1 MIKRR
6 LLALAVVSLLL
17 MGTTVQAET
26 VTVKQDGGADF
37 TSIQAAID
45 SINATDGDPDV
56 IQILDSAVY
65 EEQVVLGGLPPIDQA
80 SGDFIGDLVAQNRDP
95 LTLRGPDSGD
105 RPTISPNAGDIINY
119 GVFEDNPGDNFA
131 AALVYFGKNITI
143 ENVNVQQPGD
153 GPYGVNGQGVEI
165 TFRNVLF
172 NMKPGT
178 GGPGEDYMNLN
189 NSDRVADYYDQT
201 PNDVLFDGCVWD
213 GMMDDGTKYPNTFV
227 YYHGTNGE
235 GVDGVEQKN
244 VTPITFRDC
253 TFMNAGDDLTRLRSY
268 DANQDDVNQSMINCV
283 FKDNE
288 GNSVNFDGGGEKVA
302 SRCIFSNNVN
312 GLSADLPQGD
322 NAAIRI
328 RGRSGRTGTVTISN
342 CIFSNNASLDAYAD
356 PAGDQWAAVLV
367 NNDGDD
373 GPITID
379 HCTFDGNGV
388 GVRFAD
394 GSARPRTAVIS
405 NSIFSNNIGA
415 GITANGLSPSYVG
428 SGAEDAL
435 DLTIKNCLFYENQGI
450 DFDLGA
456 ADGTVTGDPM
466 YANTDALGNEPFAL
480 QEGSPAI
487 DAADDGLM
495 VGTQDVDGS
504 ARVEGSSSDIGA
516 QEYGAGPSAVPQYML
531 YE

>member
-1 MIKRR
+1 MVERR
-6 LLALAVVSLLL
+6 LLVLAVVAVFA
-17 MGTTVQAET
+17 MGTAVQAET
-26 VTVKQDGGADF
+26 VTVMKDGGADF

-56 IQILDSAVY
+56 IQILDGAVY
-65 EEQVVLGGLPPIDQA
+65 EEQVVLGGLPPIDEA
-80 SGDFIGDLVAQNRDP
+80 AGDFIGELVAQDRDP
-95 LTLRGPDSGD
+95 LTLMGPESGD
-105 RPTISPNAGDIINY
+105 RPAISPNVGDILNY
-119 GVFEDNPGDNFA
+119 GVFEDDPGDNFA

-143 ENVNVQQPGD
+143 ENVIVQQPGD

-165 TFRNVLF
+165 TFGNVLF

-178 GGPGEDYMNLN
+178 GGPGEDFMNFN
-189 NSDRVADYYDQT
+189 NSDRVADYFNQT

-213 GMMDDGTKYPNTFV
+213 GMMDDGTKYGNTFI
-227 YYHGTNGE
+227 YYHGTNGG
-235 GVDGVEQKN
+235 GVDGEEQMN
-244 VTPITFRDC
+244 VTPLTFRDC
-253 TFMNAGDDLTRLRSY
+253 TFMNAGSDLTRLRSHGS
-268 DANQDDVNQSMINCV
+268 QDDVEQSMINCV

-288 GNSVNFDGGGEKVA
+288 GNSLNFDGGGKKVVD
-302 SRCIFSNNVN
+302 RCIFVNNVN
-312 GLSADLPQGD
+312 GLDVSLPQGD
-322 NAAIRI
+322 NGAIRI

-342 CIFSNNASLDAYAD
+342 SIFSNNASLDAYAD
-356 PAGDQWAAVLV
+356 PAGDQWAAILV

-394 GSARPRTAVIS
+394 SSARPRTAVIS

-415 GITANGLSPSYVG
+415 GITANGLNPSYVD
-428 SGAEDAL
+428 SGLEDDL
-435 DLTIKNCLFYENQGI
+435 NLTIKNCLFYENQGI

-456 ADGTVTGDPM
+456 AVGTITGDPM
-466 YANTDALGNEPFAL
+466 YANMDARGDDPFAL
-480 QEGSPAI
+480 SEGSPAI
-487 DAADDGLM
+487 DAGDDSLM

-504 ARVEGSSSDIGA
+504 ARVEGSASDIGA
-516 QEYGAGPSAVPQYML
+516 QEYGAGPSGVPLYML